1 MQTATHRSHRA
12 AAAVWVAAF
21 AFAAAPLAASAQHA
35 PTAKNPL
42 AAAGRSETTTETAT
56 IKSIDPATRH
66 LVLTNSSGQNFT
78 LKAPKAMHNFD
89 ALKVG
94 DKLTATYS
102 ASIEFALSPGRKLPP
117 DTQTVIAGRAAK
129 GELPAGVVANH
140 IVVTGAVLGIDM
152 QKHTLKVVSPQG
164 GEVHIIDVTEAA
176 GRAAMA
182 KLKVGDY
189 ITAYITEGLLL
200 SARPA

>member
-1 MQTATHRSHRA
+1 MKTATQRSHCA
-12 AAAVWVAAF
+12 AAAVWVAAI
-21 AFAAAPLAASAQHA
+21 ALVAAPLAASAQNA
-35 PTAKNPL
+35 PTSKNPL
-42 AAAGRSETTTETAT
+42 ASAGRSERTTETAT
-56 IKSIDPATRH
+56 IKSIDRATRH
-66 LVLTNSSGQNFT
+66 VVLTDSSGHDFT
-78 LKAPKAMHNFD
+78 LKAPSAMHNYD

-94 DKLTATYS
+94 DKVTATYA
-102 ASIEFALSPGRKLPP
+102 ASVEYALSSGNKLPP
-117 DTQTVIAGRAAK
+117 DTQTVLAGRAAK

-152 QKHTLKVVSPQG
+152 AKHTLKVVSPQG
-164 GEVHIIDVTEAA
+164 GEVHIIAVKEAA

-189 ITAYITEGLLL
+189 ITAYITEALLL

>member
-1 MQTATHRSHRA
+1 MQTATQRSHRA

-21 AFAAAPLAASAQHA
+21 AFVAAPLAASAQHA
-35 PTAKNPL
+35 ATTKNPL
-42 AAAGRSETTTETAT
+42 ADAGRLEITTETAT
-56 IKSIDPATRH
+56 IKSIDPTTRH
-66 LVLTNSSGQNFT
+66 VVLTASSGENFT

-89 ALKVG
+89 SLKVG
-94 DKLTATYS
+94 DKVTARYS
-102 ASIEFALSPGRKLPP
+102 ASVEYALSPGNKLPP

-129 GELPAGVVANH
+129 GELPSGVLANH

-152 QKHTLKVVSPQG
+152 EKHTLKMVSPQG
-164 GEVHIIDVTEAA
+164 GEVHIIEVKEAA

>member
-1 MQTATHRSHRA
+1 MKTATQRSHRA

-21 AFAAAPLAASAQHA
+21 ALVASPLAASAQNA
-35 PTAKNPL
+35 PTSRNPL
-42 AAAGRSETTTETAT
+42 AAAGRSERTTTTAT

-66 LVLTNSSGQNFT
+66 LLLTDSSGHDFT

-94 DKLTATYS
+94 DKVTATYS
-102 ASIEFALSPGRKLPP
+102 ASIEYALSPGNKLPP
-117 DTQTVIAGRAAK
+117 DTQTVLAGRAAK

-152 QKHTLKVVSPQG
+152 AKHTLKVVSPQG
-164 GEVHIIDVTEAA
+164 GEVHIIAVEEAA

-189 ITAYITEGLLL
+189 ITAYITEALLL

>member
-1 MQTATHRSHRA
+1 MQTATQRSHCA

-21 AFAAAPLAASAQHA
+21 ALVATPLTASAKDPAASS
-35 PTAKNPL
+35 NPL
-42 AAAGRSETTTETAT
+42 AGAGRSERTTTTAT

-66 LVLTNSSGQNFT
+66 LVLTNSSGQDFT

-89 ALKVG
+89 MLKVG
-94 DKLTATYS
+94 DKVTATYS
-102 ASIEFALSPGRKLPP
+102 ASVEYALSSGRKLPP
-117 DTQTVIAGRAAK
+117 DTQTIIAGRAAK
-129 GELPAGVVANH
+129 GELPSGVVANH

-152 QKHTLKVVSPQG
+152 AKHTLRVVSPQG
-164 GEVHIIDVTEAA
+164 GEVHIIEVKEPA

>member
-1 MQTATHRSHRA
+1 MQTATQRPHRA

-21 AFAAAPLAASAQHA
+21 AFAAAPLLAAQPAAAAS
-35 PTAKNPL
+35 NPL
-42 AAAGRSETTTETAT
+42 ADAGRLEITTATAT
-56 IKSIDPATRH
+56 IKSIDPTTRH
-66 LVLTNSSGQNFT
+66 LVLTNSSGKDFT
-78 LKAPKAMHNFD
+78 LKAPKAMHNFG

-94 DKLTATYS
+94 DKVTASYS
-102 ASIEFALSPGRKLPP
+102 ASIEYALSPGNKLPP

-152 QKHTLKVVSPQG
+152 AKHTLKVVSPQG
-164 GEVHIIDVTEAA
+164 GEVHIIAVKEAA